1 MVTKVVKRNQR
12 LDATLSTIVEDLQ
25 VVNLILWRK
34 DLTAN
39 VMLLEALQV
48 MATIALLQQPVL
60 ITLPSV
66 IPMLTVFLQETTKAN
81 AGKC

>member
-60 ITLPSV
+60 ITLQSV

>member
-48 MATIALLQQPVL
+48 MATTALLQQPVL
-60 ITLPSV
+60 ITLQSV

>member
-48 MATIALLQQPVL
+48 MATTALLQQPVL

>member
-34 DLTAN
+34 DMTAN

-48 MATIALLQQPVL
+48 MATTALLQQPVL
-60 ITLPSV
+60 ITLQSV

>member
-34 DLTAN
+34 DMTAN

>member
-34 DLTAN
+34 DMTAN
-39 VMLLEALQV
+39 VML
-48 MATIALLQQPVL
+48 
-60 ITLPSV
+60 
-66 IPMLTVFLQETTKAN
+66 
-81 AGKC
+81 